1 MALGH
6 YGPMLFLLNDVV
18 LNLDTGAVSPTAE
31 VRRFHAVGIKYVIRL
46 GREAYAA
53 APRLQHTD
61 PEKARRL
68 ALLIKAKDPECNAAL
83 FVAPTEFCKPDEV
96 LYRFA
101 SIGIE
106 VIAKLQTRQNA
117 GVLDAIS
124 ADREVWKRLAA

>member
-1 MALGH
+1 
-6 YGPMLFLLNDVV
+6 MLFLMNDVV

-31 VRRFHAVGIKYVIRL
+31 VRRFNAVSLNYVIRL

-68 ALLIKAKDPECNAAL
+68 ALLIKAKHPEVNAAL
-83 FVAPTEFCKPDEV
+83 FVAPTEFCKPDDV
-96 LYRFA
+96 HYRFA
-101 SIGIE
+101 SLGID
-106 VIAKLQTRQNA
+106 VIAKLQSRQNA
-117 GVLDAIS
+117 GVLDAVA

>member
-1 MALGH
+1 
-6 YGPMLFLLNDVV
+6 MLFLLNDVV
-18 LNLDTGAVSPTAE
+18 LNLDTGVISPTLE
-31 VRRFHAVGIKYVIRL
+31 VRRFSAVSRKYVIRL

-68 ALLIKAKDPECNAAL
+68 ALLIKAKEPEVNAAL
-83 FVAPTEFCKPDEV
+83 FVAPGDFCKPDDV

-101 SIGIE
+101 SLGIE
-106 VIAKLQTRQNA
+106 VIAKLQVRQDA
-117 GVLDAIS
+117 GALDAVS